1 MNSDSLLKGNISKL
15 IFKLSIPMIIAQLI
29 NLLYN
34 IVDRIFIGHY
44 ENGEVAIGGVGACFP
59 IIIIISAFSA
69 LFGMGGAPLA
79 ALKLGEKDIE
89 GANKILNNSFKLL
102 FIIGIIILPFL
113 YLLKEPILYAFGAN
127 DVNIVYANEYLNI
140 YTIGTLFVM
149 FSLGLNQYISCQG
162 KTIYA
167 MISVVIGALLNIALD
182 PIFIYVFHMGVS
194 GAALATI
201 ISQLVSSIFVI
212 CVLCSKKSII
222 KINVFKYKLDWSI
235 IKKIAFL
242 GLSPFIMQSTEA
254 LVQICFNSQIK
265 NYISD
270 INLQTLYLSSMTII
284 ISIMSLL
291 NMPLQGLAQGTQPI
305 ISQNY
310 GAGLVERSKEASRKL
325 IIICLVFSFCFV
337 SLIMSMPGFFA
348 SIFND
353 DEQIIEISKRLIR
366 LTFIGM
372 AFMGIQIACQ
382 NSFLALGKSKIS
394 LFLAIL
400 RKIVLLIPLMFIIP
414 LFLGTDGIFISE
426 SVADILAIF
435 ITFICYSIL
444 FNKYLLNKNE
454 NN

>member
-201 ISQLVSSIFVI
+201 ISQLVSSVFVI

-222 KINVFKYKLDWSI
+222 KINVFKYKLDWNI

-325 IIICLVFSFCFV
+325 IIICLEQIFKVVEQMPEFSGGMTALMKYLRENIKYPEECMKENIEGKAFV
-337 SLIMSMPGFFA
+337 SFVVKKDGSISDIKIMQSSGNEKLDNESLRVVSSMPKWKPGMQRGEVVNVRFSLPIMF
-348 SIFND
+348 
-353 DEQIIEISKRLIR
+353 RL
-366 LTFIGM
+366 
-372 AFMGIQIACQ
+372 Q
-382 NSFLALGKSKIS
+382 
-394 LFLAIL
+394 
-400 RKIVLLIPLMFIIP
+400 
-414 LFLGTDGIFISE
+414 
-426 SVADILAIF
+426 
-435 ITFICYSIL
+435 
-444 FNKYLLNKNE
+444 
-454 NN
+454 